1 MLDPKARR
9 VLLPQDR
16 EIIAIT
22 GMTEDEYIQFLDYCA
37 EKSRFEPGEIV
48 ALEPFTIILINLA
61 IGLLLTGASMLL
73 APKPQEPKTTELDE
87 STVDGQDIVR
97 GGRFAP
103 KAGFDNVQN
112 VVEIGSVVPIVY
124 AKRETIDGYQ
134 YGGIR
139 INTNLL
145 WSQLQSIG
153 GGQFFR
159 GLFMVGEATNDESV
173 ADGPVI
179 DFEQTAFGNNTL
191 GAYYLDENQTAGRAT
206 IYYSPGNGR
215 IEGGTLTEPGNFYQI
230 GILPPN
236 DPGNK
241 EESTPAGADVY
252 CIESNTETPTEDFCQ
267 AVIPS
272 NQSEFGLYSF
282 IGNRFGFKLG
292 ERFEAVTQWENRQ
305 DGEYERQDSNQK
317 VAQNKKDRAMFSTRA
332 GFFIAN
338 TATEGE
344 RTLAPGDTIQ
354 YRIYRSSD
362 KDFIFEKDGN
372 SAGGQEPSEVLSED
386 VASTVSSLQRGY
398 DEAINVGDLYKAG
411 SALVICTA
419 RSTSPFESEADGN
432 GAGTTVTHTFE
443 CIEGGV
449 VDTWR
454 EETLERGPF
463 FDTDDYEDN
472 PDYRAKNATETGH
485 LLRCAIASFTLERAA
500 KTIEIG
506 FKSRVGMKSNGIA
519 NFNSL
524 KVPPRYEG
532 EYDQYQEYVDAEFC
546 GGQESGDSSEEEAYR
561 KEILAGKY
569 TSFDDRYSFF
579 KIQFRDA
586 DQTTFTTLDECFGI
600 RSQTSKD
607 VYNFIRLRFASEKR
621 RELRFVPLSGYEIRN
636 SKGMGAGDL
645 MLLDPHVENKV
656 IRTSGSVQLIFNGT
670 ENINRT
676 PAVLGINA
684 FSNQNTGIT
693 GGIPTGTTGL
703 TLNVA
708 GDSYFKPGTFT
719 PFTNKGDVSLVDHS
733 SGSSS
738 GRRAKV
744 RFSSGSMGGDVI
756 SWTVTRSGENYAVGD
771 TLTLSE
777 GDLGYALSGSNAH
790 NGTDAKWT
798 VTSVG
803 NSNRKPIGFAPEDD
817 GSYYVDAFARIAEA
831 FTYSDIQ
838 NSANQP
844 EHTISYVNII
854 QENDSTPNYDN
865 LALVG
870 LNIRSTKEIRQ
881 LDQVSV
887 YVQRGVIDSHLFPDV
902 FKDLL
907 MNRVYGVGG
916 FFDRAQIDENSFD
929 EAATFTEGRRYFYD
943 GAISEKLNLR
953 SWGTDMASNFLLD
966 LGISGGKFTLTP
978 VVNFDGPETIRALMT
993 AGNIIEDSFE
1003 ANYFDS
1009 KDRLLPRVSVKWRE
1023 ERQSLSLTDRGL
1035 FPQVREVLVSR
1046 VDSGESPPDESL
1058 DMSAFCTNENH
1069 AIERAKWLCQQ
1080 RKHITHSIRFKTLPS
1095 EASFQVGS
1103 VIKVAVEAVSYQP
1116 ATNGAISSN
1125 GTVTSWPNLD
1135 DGDHDVLLWN
1145 GDTLSEQTIRV
1156 VNQQTNDAVSSVFCL
1171 KDSENKA
1178 EGYKV
1183 QSIAFDEDGNIDVTA
1198 IYWPLDENDHSKLK
1212 EDFGDAFFLIER

>member
-37 EKSRFEPGEIV
+37 EKSRFEPGQIV

-124 AKRETIDGYQ
+124 AKRENIDGNQ

-159 GLFMVGEATNDESV
+159 GLFMVGEATNDENV

-241 EESTPAGADVY
+241 EENTPAGADVY
-252 CIESNTETPTEDFCQ
+252 CIESNTETPTKDFCQ
-267 AVIPS
+267 AIIPS

-292 ERFEAVTQWENRQ
+292 ERFEPVTQWQNRS

-332 GFFIAN
+332 GFFISN
-338 TATEGE
+338 SATEGE
-344 RTLAPGDTIQ
+344 TTLSKGDTIQ

-362 KDFIFEKDGN
+362 KDQIFESNN
-372 SAGGQEPSEVLSED
+372 SSSGGEEASEVSSDD
-386 VASTVSSLQRGY
+386 VASTISSLQRGY
-398 DEAINVGDLYKAG
+398 DESINVGDLYKAG
-411 SALVICTA
+411 SALLICTA

-432 GAGTTVTHTFE
+432 GAGTTVTHTFQ
-443 CIEGGV
+443 CIEGGTV
-449 VDTWR
+449 NQWR
-454 EETLERGPF
+454 ENNLERGPYF
-463 FDTDDYEDN
+463 TNDHYDQN
-472 PDYRAKNATETGH
+472 PEYRAKNATETSH
-485 LLRCAIASFTLERAA
+485 MMRCSIASFTLERAA

-506 FKSRVGMKSNGIA
+506 FKSRLGIKSNGIA

-524 KVPPRYEG
+524 KIPDAYQG
-532 EYDQYQEYVDAEFC
+532 EYSKYQEYIDSEFC
-546 GGQESGDSSEEEAYR
+546 GGQEDGDDPQENAYR
-561 KEILAGKY
+561 KEIIAGRY

-579 KIQFRDA
+579 KIQYRDA
-586 DQTTFTTLDECFGI
+586 DQTTYTTISECFGI

-607 VYNFIRLRFASEKR
+607 VYNFIRLRFSSAKR
-621 RELRFVPLSGYEIRN
+621 RELRFIPLSGWEIRN
-636 SKGMGAGDL
+636 SKAMGAGAL
-645 MLLDPHVENKV
+645 MLLDPHVDNKV
-656 IRTSGSVQLIFNGT
+656 TRTSGDVELIFNGI
-670 ENINRT
+670 EGLNRSS
-676 PAVLGINA
+676 AVLGINA
-684 FSNQNTGIT
+684 FANLNTGIT
-693 GGIPTGTTGL
+693 DGLDIGQSSL
-703 TLNVA
+703 TLNDPGFYYGNQTNVA
-708 GDSYFKPGTFT
+708 A
-719 PFTNKGDVSLVDHS
+719 SLVVHPN
-733 SGSSS
+733 GSTT

-744 RFSSGSMGGDVI
+744 RVSTGGMSQGVT
-756 SWTVTRSGENYAVGD
+756 SWTVTRSGEDYSVGD
-771 TLTLSE
+771 SLTLSLSDM
-777 GDLGYALSGSNAH
+777 GLGSGVPA
-790 NGTDAKWT
+790 GYQARWT

-803 NSNRKPIGFAPEDD
+803 DSAREPIGYAPEDD
-817 GSYYVDAFARIAEA
+817 GAYYVDAYARLAEA
-831 FTYSDIQ
+831 FTYNDVT
-838 NSANQP
+838 NSASQP

-854 QENDSTPNYDN
+854 EENPSTPEYDN
-865 LALVG
+865 LAILG

-916 FFDRAQIDENSFD
+916 FFDRAQIDEDSFAD
-929 EAATFTEGRRYFYD
+929 AATFTQGRRYFYD

-953 SWGTDMASNFLLD
+953 SWGSDMASNFLLD
-966 LGISGGKFTLTP
+966 LGISGGKFTLNP
-978 VVNFDGPETIRALMT
+978 VVNFTGPETIRALMT

-1046 VDSGESPPDESL
+1046 VDSGESPPDEAI

-1156 VNQQTNDAVSSVFCL
+1156 VNQQTTDAVSSVFCL
-1171 KDSENKA
+1171 KDSDNKA

-1183 QSIAFDEDGNIDVTA
+1183 QSIAFDDDGNIDVTA

-1212 EDFGDAFFLIER
+1212 EDFGDAFFTIER

>member
-48 ALEPFTIILINLA
+48 ALEPFAIILINLA

-124 AKRETIDGYQ
+124 AKRETIGGQQ

-159 GLFMVGEATNDESV
+159 GIFMVGEATNVSGV
-173 ADGPVI
+173 PDGPII

-191 GAYYLDENQTAGRAT
+191 GAYYLKTNQTSGRAT

-215 IEGGTLTEPGNFYQI
+215 IEGGSPGNYYET
-230 GILPPN
+230 GIVPQN

-241 EESTPAGADVY
+241 EENTPAGADVY
-252 CIESNTETPTEDFCQ
+252 CIESDTETPAKDFCQ
-267 AVIPS
+267 AIIPS
-272 NQSEFGLYSF
+272 NQFEFGLYSF
-282 IGNRFGFKLG
+282 IGNRFGYKLG
-292 ERFEAVTQWENRQ
+292 ERFEPVTQWQNRS

-332 GFFIAN
+332 GFYLPESS
-338 TATEGE
+338 TEGE
-344 RTLAPGDTIQ
+344 YTVSPGDTLE

-362 KDFIFEKDGN
+362 KDQIFEKDGN
-372 SAGGQEPSEVLSED
+372 TSGGQEPSEVLSDD
-386 VASTVSSLQRGY
+386 VASTISSLQRGY

-411 SALVICTA
+411 SALVICTG
-419 RSTSPFESEADGN
+419 RSSSPFESEADGN
-432 GAGTTVTHTFE
+432 GSGNTVTHTFE
-443 CIEGGV
+443 VIEGGII
-449 VDTWR
+449 DKWKGS
-454 EETLERGPF
+454 TLERGPY

-472 PDYRAKNATETGH
+472 PDYRAKNATETSH

-500 KTIEIG
+500 RTIEIG

-532 EYDQYQEYVDAEFC
+532 EYDNYQEYIDAEFC
-546 GGQESGDSSEEEAYR
+546 GGQEDGDDPEEEAYR
-561 KEILAGKY
+561 KEIIAGKY

-586 DQTTFTTLDECFGI
+586 DQTNFTTISECFGI
-600 RSQTSKD
+600 RSQTSQD
-607 VYNFIRLRFASEKR
+607 VYNFIRLRFSSEKR
-621 RELRFVPLSGYEIRN
+621 RELRFVPLSGWEIRN

-645 MLLDPHVENKV
+645 MLLDPHIDNKV
-656 IRTSGSVQLIFNGT
+656 IRTSGSVQLIFNGS
-670 ENINRT
+670 ENIGRT
-676 PAVLGINA
+676 SAALGINA
-684 FSNQNTGIT
+684 FSNQNTGVT
-693 GGIPTGTTGL
+693 AGIPTGTTAL
-703 TLNVA
+703 TLNQA
-708 GDSYFKPGTFT
+708 GDSYFKPGTFV
-719 PFTNKGDVSLVDHS
+719 PFTNRGDVSLVDFS

-744 RFSSGSMGGDVI
+744 RISTGGMAGDVTA
-756 SWTVTRSGENYAVGD
+756 WTVTRSGENYAVGD

-777 GDLGYALSGSNAH
+777 GDLGYASSGSNSH
-790 NGTDAKWT
+790 GGTKAKWT

-803 NSNRKPIGFAPEDD
+803 NSNREPIGYAPEDD
-817 GSYYVDAFARIAEA
+817 GSYYVDAFARVAEA
-831 FTYSDIQ
+831 FTYADIQ
-838 NSANQP
+838 NSTNQP
-844 EHTISYVNII
+844 EHSISYVNLI
-854 QENDSTPNYDN
+854 QENESNPDYND
-865 LALVG
+865 LAIVG

-907 MNRVYGVGG
+907 TNSVYGTGG
-916 FFDRAQIDENSFD
+916 FFSGMQIDNASFAA
-929 EAATFTEGRRYFYD
+929 AATFTEGRRYFYD

-966 LGISGGKFTLTP
+966 LGVSGGKFTLNP
-978 VVNFDGPETIRALMT
+978 VVNFSGPETINGLMT
-993 AGNIIEDSFE
+993 AGNIIEGSFE
-1003 ANYFDS
+1003 ANYFDT
-1009 KDRLLPRVSVKWRE
+1009 KDRLSPRVSVKWRE
-1023 ERQSLSLTDRGL
+1023 ERQSLSVTDRGL
-1035 FPQVREVLVSR
+1035 FPQVREVLVRRNDAGS
-1046 VDSGESPPDESL
+1046 SAPDEAI

-1080 RKHITHSIRFKTLPS
+1080 RKYITHSIRFKTIPS
-1095 EASFQVGS
+1095 EANFQVGS
-1103 VIKVAVEAVSYQP
+1103 VIKVAVETISYQP
-1116 ATNGAISSN
+1116 VTNGAITAD
-1125 GTVTSWPNLD
+1125 GTITSWPALA
-1135 DGDHDVLLWN
+1135 DGTYNVLLWD
-1145 GDTLSEQTIRV
+1145 GSTLSEQSITV
-1156 VNQQTNDAVSSVFCL
+1156 AGGVTGDAASSVFCL
-1171 KDSENKA
+1171 KDSSNIA

-1183 QSIAFDEDGNIDVTA
+1183 QSIAFDDDGNIDVTA
-1198 IYWPLDENDHSKLK
+1198 IYWPLDSSDHSKLK
-1212 EDFGDAFFLIER
+1212 SDFADSNFTIER